1 MNIAQWRTQLGRLF
15 GLAAFGCG
23 IVGLVL
29 GIVERNWRLGI
40 TGWLTGGA
48 LLALLAITLMLDEY
62 LDSREVSPP

>member
-1 MNIAQWRTQLGRLF
+1 MNVAQWRTQLARLL

-29 GIVERNWRLGI
+29 GIVERQWRLGT
-40 TGWLTGGA
+40 TGWFTGGA

-62 LDSREVSPP
+62 LVSRR